1 MTTCVDTV
9 ASGPIFVGGTGGI
22 LYNLTPSFALKAE
35 ANALLGFTKFTFNL
49 DLNVGVAVEY

>member
-1 MTTCVDTV
+1 V